1 MSRGQT
7 LFAGVCPLLSFLPIF
22 RTAAHTA
29 LQHPNMSHDTM
40 VSKSNHSFRRN
51 GQNTQNNR
59 YTLKFVFSNLHG
71 NVRIFQ

>member
-40 VSKSNHSFRRN
+40 VSKSNHSFMVRMDKIHK
-51 GQNTQNNR
+51 TTV
-59 YTLKFVFSNLHG
+59 TL
-71 NVRIFQ
+71 